1 MTVGVLAT
9 PGHTWDFLSYYVVE
23 KKILVASESAGCAL
37 SSGYISTD
45 SLTDFD
51 VYLNSLKRL
60 ASLDAEIL

>member
-1 MTVGVLAT
+1 LT
-9 PGHTWDFLSYYVVE
+9 E